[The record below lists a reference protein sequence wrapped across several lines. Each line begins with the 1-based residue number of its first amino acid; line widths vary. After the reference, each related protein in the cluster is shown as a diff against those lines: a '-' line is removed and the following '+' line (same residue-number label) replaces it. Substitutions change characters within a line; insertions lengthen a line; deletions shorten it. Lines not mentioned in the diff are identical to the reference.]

1 MSTTYNTS
9 LSTTTSTQTCGIKT
23 TKPLTNSL
31 PNTTSVSYTELNEV
45 DNNFGDNN
53 RTSKYVSRD
62 KLNNSHPKP

>member
-1 MSTTYNTS
+1 MSTTSNTS
-9 LSTTTSTQTCGIKT
+9 LSTTSTQNSEIRT
-23 TKPLTNSL
+23 TKPTTNSL
-31 PNTTSVSYTELNEV
+31 PNIPKVSYRELNEV